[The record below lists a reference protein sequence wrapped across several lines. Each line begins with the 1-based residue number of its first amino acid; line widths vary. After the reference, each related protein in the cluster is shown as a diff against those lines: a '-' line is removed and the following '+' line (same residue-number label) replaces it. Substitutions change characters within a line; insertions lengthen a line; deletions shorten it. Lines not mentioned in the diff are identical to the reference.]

1 MLGLQSN
8 FSCAILLLAVTG
20 SGLAVVWSTNETR
33 SLVNHLLELRAGA
46 NQMLVAH
53 GQYLLQERS
62 ISSAARLEV
71 VAVDQLG
78 LHYPDNSEIQVLKP

>member
-1 MLGLQSN
+1 MLLLNSG
-8 FSCAILLLAVTG
+8 FSCFVLLIAVTC

-33 SLVNHLLELRAGA
+33 TLINYLLELRAEA
-46 NQMLVAH
+46 NQMMVVH

-71 VAVDQLG
+71 IAAEKLG
-78 LHYPDNSEIQVLKP
+78 LRYPDDSDIRVLQP